1 MAGIATATGSKSG
14 NCRAKRYSLFLR
26 RDAAQ
31 RRDGRC
37 LPDKF
42 FAFTR
47 PFPYMEPMQ
56 SQNPLLDELA
66 KAASAAVGL
75 AQAAGDEA
83 KAAFR
88 SGVDRMT
95 ADMDLIR
102 RDEFEALKA
111 EVASLRTELASLKQP
126 GQG

>member
-1 MAGIATATGSKSG
+1 
-14 NCRAKRYSLFLR
+14 
-26 RDAAQ
+26 
-31 RRDGRC
+31 
-37 LPDKF
+37 
-42 FAFTR
+42 
-47 PFPYMEPMQ
+47 MQ

-102 RDEFEALKA
+102 RDEFEAMKA
-111 EVASLRTELASLKQP
+111 EIASLRAELAGLKQA
-126 GQG
+126 GEG

>member
-1 MAGIATATGSKSG
+1 
-14 NCRAKRYSLFLR
+14 
-26 RDAAQ
+26 
-31 RRDGRC
+31 
-37 LPDKF
+37 
-42 FAFTR
+42 
-47 PFPYMEPMQ
+47 MQ

-66 KAASAAVGL
+66 KAASAAMGL

-102 RDEFEALKA
+102 RDEFEAMKA
-111 EVASLRTELASLKQP
+111 EIASLRAELAGLKQASE
-126 GQG
+126 G

>member
-1 MAGIATATGSKSG
+1 
-14 NCRAKRYSLFLR
+14 
-26 RDAAQ
+26 
-31 RRDGRC
+31 
-37 LPDKF
+37 
-42 FAFTR
+42 
-47 PFPYMEPMQ
+47 MQ

-102 RDEFEALKA
+102 K
-111 EVASLRTELASLKQP
+111 SLR
-126 GQG
+126 

>member
-1 MAGIATATGSKSG
+1 
-14 NCRAKRYSLFLR
+14 
-26 RDAAQ
+26 
-31 RRDGRC
+31 
-37 LPDKF
+37 
-42 FAFTR
+42 
-47 PFPYMEPMQ
+47 MQ

-102 RDEFEALKA
+102 RDEFEAVKA
-111 EVASLRTELASLKQP
+111 EIASLRAELAGLKQARE
-126 GQG
+126 G

>member
-1 MAGIATATGSKSG
+1 
-14 NCRAKRYSLFLR
+14 
-26 RDAAQ
+26 
-31 RRDGRC
+31 
-37 LPDKF
+37 
-42 FAFTR
+42 
-47 PFPYMEPMQ
+47 MQ

-88 SGVDRMT
+88 SGVDRVT

-102 RDEFEALKA
+102 RDEFEAMKA
-111 EVASLRTELASLKQP
+111 EIASLRAELASFKQARE
-126 GQG
+126 G

>member
-1 MAGIATATGSKSG
+1 
-14 NCRAKRYSLFLR
+14 
-26 RDAAQ
+26 
-31 RRDGRC
+31 
-37 LPDKF
+37 
-42 FAFTR
+42 
-47 PFPYMEPMQ
+47 MQ

-102 RDEFEALKA
+102 RDEFEAMKA
-111 EVASLRTELASLKQP
+111 EIAALRAELASLKQA
-126 GQG
+126 GEG

>member
-1 MAGIATATGSKSG
+1 
-14 NCRAKRYSLFLR
+14 
-26 RDAAQ
+26 
-31 RRDGRC
+31 
-37 LPDKF
+37 
-42 FAFTR
+42 
-47 PFPYMEPMQ
+47 MQ

-102 RDEFEALKA
+102 RDEFEAMKA
-111 EVASLRTELASLKQP
+111 EIAGLRAELASLKQAHE
-126 GQG
+126 G

>member
-1 MAGIATATGSKSG
+1 MS
-14 NCRAKRYSLFLR
+14 
-26 RDAAQ
+26 
-31 RRDGRC
+31 
-37 LPDKF
+37 
-42 FAFTR
+42 
-47 PFPYMEPMQ
+47 PMQ

-111 EVASLRTELASLKQP
+111 EIASLRTELAGLKQA
-126 GQG
+126 GEG

>member
-14 NCRAKRYSLFLR
+14 NCRAKPAHSSGQRG
-26 RDAAQ
+26 DAWTRGGFPPYKA
-31 RRDGRC
+31 
-37 LPDKF
+37 
-42 FAFTR
+42 FAFPR
-47 PFPYMEPMQ
+47 RFPYRGPMQ

-88 SGVDRMT
+88 SGVDRVT

-111 EVASLRTELASLKQP
+111 EMASLRAELANLKRA
-126 GQG
+126 GEG

>member
-1 MAGIATATGSKSG
+1 
-14 NCRAKRYSLFLR
+14 
-26 RDAAQ
+26 
-31 RRDGRC
+31 
-37 LPDKF
+37 
-42 FAFTR
+42 
-47 PFPYMEPMQ
+47 MQ

-95 ADMDLIR
+95 ADLDLIR
-102 RDEFEALKA
+102 RDEFEAMKA
-111 EVASLRTELASLKQP
+111 EIASLRAELAGLKQA
-126 GQG
+126 GEG